1 MNHRGKFRKQFLSLL
16 LSVTVYILS
25 YSSSYSLDDE
35 TTRDLQ
41 EFIQS
46 YVEDLITAENPGSK
60 VEITAPNLEKRIN
73 MTSCDGFLFAELI
86 KKDLN
91 RRNNSIDLMCEDP
104 DRPWDSIVPIRIKYL
119 KPVVASVESIGKGQ
133 QLSDANISVVY
144 VESSRLTGNYFTST
158 ELLLGAK
165 SKRELS
171 PNSIIKN
178 EQICL
183 VCKDDLVD
191 LEAGTSEVTI
201 KVQGKALEDGA
212 LNQEI
217 RVTNLISNKTVRA
230 KVVGVGHVKIE
241 VK

>member
-46 YVEDLITAENPGSK
+46 YVEDLITAANPGSK

-91 RRNNSIDLMCEDP
+91 RRNNT
-104 DRPWDSIVPIRIKYL
+104 V
-119 KPVVASVESIGKGQ
+119 GQ
-133 QLSDANISVVY
+133 Y
-144 VESSRLTGNYFTST
+144 SSNQ
-158 ELLLGAK
+158 
-165 SKRELS
+165 
-171 PNSIIKN
+171 N
-178 EQICL
+178 QIFKAGGCL
-183 VCKDDLVD
+183 CRKHRQRT
-191 LEAGTSEVTI
+191 A
-201 KVQGKALEDGA
+201 A
-212 LNQEI
+212 
-217 RVTNLISNKTVRA
+217 
-230 KVVGVGHVKIE
+230 
-241 VK
+241 